1 MANIIESLQKLT
13 KDVLN
18 KAKEIVSKLF
28 GKEGEAG
35 KVVVGSFEKADFK
48 SQISPS
54 ATPKATM
61 GAAPAVGADAAKK
74 DTPKAAPA
82 AKSGGGMGAI

>member
-1 MANIIESLQKLT
+1 MNEKPKTVDQIPNPDKVSTKKIGTSMIEPVGPVGKGSLEDQKMDKT
-13 KDVLN
+13 
-18 KAKEIVSKLF
+18 F
-28 GKEGEAG
+28 
-35 KVVVGSFEKADFK
+35 
-48 SQISPS
+48 SPS

-82 AKSGGGMGAI
+82 AKSGGGMGA

>member
-1 MANIIESLQKLT
+1 MPDGT
-13 KDVLN
+13 KTTVNDMPKPDQI
-18 KAKEIVSKLF
+18 KAKDTGNRMIEPVGPV
-28 GKEGEAG
+28 GK
-35 KVVVGSFEKADFK
+35 GSLEDQKMDKTF
-48 SQISPS
+48 SPS